1 MAYAGRSLSSS
12 EKNYAITELI
22 AVVWEIA
29 QFRYHLYGNRVTVY
43 ANHAVVKAVLGA
55 PNLDGKHTRW
65 WNKEDGSGIREVDI
79 VYRAKHNN

>member
-12 EKNYAITELI
+12 EKHYAITELI

-43 ANHAVVKAVLGA
+43 TDHAVIKVVLGA